1 MIQSIMIAYFA
12 IQLKKIVK
20 ERKES
25 ELLRFSNDQKEL
37 VQDDQRQKCLEEQMN
52 HMSVFYLV
60 FSTIDIILLVVG
72 DLVSSN

>member
-1 MIQSIMIAYFA
+1 MIQSIIIAYFA

-37 VQDDQRQKCLEEQMN
+37 VQDDQR
-52 HMSVFYLV
+52 
-60 FSTIDIILLVVG
+60 
-72 DLVSSN
+72 